1 MDAALIALIGLGGL
15 FTISQQ
21 SQHNSNE
28 GFTTIDDKEG
38 EPVTDSINKYVNSN
52 SATDK
57 YYTGHKSLLDLQ
69 EMESKQVGIT
79 SLTGDKMNPNTFTH
93 NNMVPFFGAKIRGR
107 GANMNQSEMLLD
119 NKIGTGTQ
127 VFKKEERAPL
137 FKPED
142 NIHWAHGQP
151 NYSNFLQ
158 SRQNPSMSMNNI
170 KPWDEERIAPG
181 LGNKDAG
188 SLGFNSGMM
197 SRDSWMPK
205 TVDELR
211 VDTNPKN
218 TFELSGHEGL
228 AMSRVLK
235 PGIEGEMVKNR
246 PETYYKTHQRDI

>member
-21 SQHNSNE
+21 SENKTKE
-28 GFTTIDDKEG
+28 GFSIIDDKNG
-38 EPVTDSINKYVNSN
+38 SPVIDSINQYVDSN
-52 SATDK
+52 CATDK

-69 EMESKQVGIT
+69 NLESKQVGIT
-79 SLTGDKMNPNTFTH
+79 SLTGEKMNPNTFTH

-107 GANMNQSEMLLD
+107 GADMNQSETLLD
-119 NKIGTGTQ
+119 NKVGTGSQ
-127 VFKKEERAPL
+127 NIKKQEIAPL

-181 LGNKDAG
+181 LGDSKDSG

-211 VDTNPKN
+211 VETNPKN
-218 TFELSGHEGL
+218 TFELTGHEGP
-228 AMSRVLK
+228 AMSSILK

-246 PETYYKTHQRDI
+246 PETYYT